1 MDTMVIIFKALA
13 LVPIGYAL
21 GLGMYWLTYRRRI
34 FFVLTYE
41 NPIMG
46 MLGVAGGILFLIG
59 FFIKEINNYPMQ
71 IYLISAAIGMIIY
84 GVRKFIKDYR

>member
-1 MDTMVIIFKALA
+1 MDTMVIILKALA

-34 FFVLTYE
+34 FLVLTYE

-46 MLGVAGGILFLIG
+46 MLGVAGGILLLIG
-59 FFIKEINNYPMQ
+59 LFIKDIDNYPKQ
-71 IYLISAAIGMIIY
+71 IYFISAAIGMTIY
-84 GVRKFIKDYR
+84 GVKKFIKDYR

>member
-1 MDTMVIIFKALA
+1 MDTMVIILKALA

-21 GLGMYWLTYRRRI
+21 GLGMYWLTYRRRM

-46 MLGVAGGILFLIG
+46 MLGVVGGILFLIG

>member
-1 MDTMVIIFKALA
+1 METIVIILKALA
-13 LVPIGYAL
+13 LIPIGYAL
-21 GLGMYWLTYRRRI
+21 GVGIYWLTYRRRI

-46 MLGVAGGILFLIG
+46 MLGVAGGILILLG
-59 FFIKEINNYPMQ
+59 LFIKSINDYPIQ

-84 GVRKFIKDYR
+84 GIRKYIKDYR